1 MRSLIEERYYNGWM
15 DNVNTNNYYD
25 WQLFIRRI
33 KMKLNTKHKAR
44 VRREVDLELGVK
56 APRRIVFKSKKIYTR
71 KSKHKNNT
79 N

>member
-1 MRSLIEERYYNGWM
+1 MRLKQSMKKKNGE
-15 DNVNTNNYYD
+15 
-25 WQLFIRRI
+25 I
-33 KMKLNTKHKAR
+33 MKLNTKHKAR